1 MPEIKG
7 YDGKKAKKTT
17 HKRRPHHDLGEGD
30 ELNTEALNEGVA
42 TKAEAKNTA
51 EAFTSDTRDLDA
63 ATFDSDSEEAKSQKV
78 HLEFYG
84 SDILRA
90 KAPQAMNLADAVAD
104 QWVKDGS
111 FRDLPIGGH
120 PLAQVAASI
129 TLRKAKDLE
138 KRLEEKGVFA
148 MAKMGLE
155 IVKSKMERKN

>member
-1 MPEIKG
+1 MPEVKE

-17 HKRRPHHDLGEGD
+17 HKRRPHHDLEGGD
-30 ELNTEALNEGVA
+30 EVNTEALNEGVA
-42 TKAEAKNTA
+42 ASTDAT
-51 EAFTSDTRDLDA
+51 EAFTSDAGVKDSA
-63 ATFDSDSEEAKSQKV
+63 AFTADSEEAKDEKV

-111 FRDLPIGGH
+111 FQNLPIGGH

-138 KRLEEKGVFA
+138 KRLDEKGVFA

-155 IVKSKMERKN
+155 IVKSKLERKN